1 MDKKRQ
7 AGYPCGLPDF
17 PRKEIERSM
26 GMLRK
31 LGGLLGRSPEA
42 RARQVQA
49 FCTSGGAG
57 LTVEGAPFVE
67 NEGRLVFGQRVT
79 VSSRYAPTRLRVGEG
94 ATLSIGDDVHIG
106 FGSVLSAS
114 REIAIGHRVRVE
126 PYVFVVDAN
135 MGDPDMGAELSDA
148 VPIHIGDDVMLGAR
162 AVVLKGSRIGR
173 GAVIT
178 PGSVVSGVVP
188 PGAVVSGNPGQVMRP
203 ARPALA
209 HEMLL
214 ARAAI
219 HPQKPAVISGARE
232 LSYAAL
238 CERVRAIAGALV
250 SGPARTLPGEA
261 VLFLTSA
268 KVDFIAA
275 FYACLAAGA
284 VAVPVPDG
292 AARATLVDLADASG
306 ARTIVTDRAILKT
319 FSPPVD
325 EERFRIIY
333 ADEVRAAP
341 GAPFPA
347 AVNAWSPAMILF
359 TSGTTAKKKAVL
371 LSHGNVAQATR
382 NINEFVKIS
391 EQTREYVAVPLYHS
405 FGLGRV
411 RAVLAVGGTLVVA
424 EGPLNPAAMIQTIE
438 RQQCNALSTVPA
450 GLAMFSGK
458 LESVLCR
465 IGPRIEV
472 IELGSAF
479 MSPRQKGALLDI
491 FPRARV
497 CMHYGLTEASR
508 STFLEFRSESHKLDT
523 VGRPAPNVTVEIRDQ
538 EERPCPPG
546 EQGEIVVR
554 GGHVTAGYF
563 GDEERTRGSFTQD
576 GAFRTGDFGFLDD
589 EGYLHLLGRKD
600 ELINKGGIKISPL
613 ELEEKL
619 REAYPDLDFCVVG
632 MPDPEGLAGEV
643 PVMAYVGAT
652 QLSLGDVLSAL
663 AQRVERSKLPSA
675 VVKVDSIPRTANG
688 KPMRRVLREQLT
700 SGSPN

>member
-1 MDKKRQ
+1 
-7 AGYPCGLPDF
+7 
-17 PRKEIERSM
+17 M
-26 GMLRK
+26 GMLGK

-49 FCTSGGAG
+49 FCTSAGHG
-57 LTVEGAPFVE
+57 LTVEGSPFVE
-67 NEGRLVFGQRVT
+67 NEGRLVLGQRVT
-79 VSSRYAPTRLRVGEG
+79 VSSRFAPTRLRVGEG
-94 ATLSIGDDVHIG
+94 ASLTIGDDVRIG
-106 FGSVLSAS
+106 FGAVVSAS
-114 REIAIGHRVRVE
+114 REIAIGQRVCLE

-148 VPIHIGDDVMLGAR
+148 VAIHIGDDVMLGAR
-162 AVVLKGSRIGR
+162 SVVLKGSRIGR

-188 PGAVVSGNPGQVMRP
+188 PGAVVSGNPGHVVRA
-203 ARPALA
+203 ARPIHT

-214 ARAAI
+214 ATAAA

-232 LSYAAL
+232 ISYAEL
-238 CERVRAIAGALV
+238 CERVRAIAGALT

-268 KVDFIAA
+268 KADFIAA
-275 FYACLAAGA
+275 YYACLAAGA

-292 AARATLVDLADASG
+292 AARATVIDLADASG
-306 ARTIVTDRAILKT
+306 ARTIIADRTILKS
-319 FSPPVD
+319 FAPSL
-325 EERFRIIY
+325 EEARFRLLY
-333 ADEVRAAP
+333 ADEVRTAP

-347 AVNAWSPAMILF
+347 AINAWSPAMILF

-371 LSHGNVAQATR
+371 LSHGNVTQATR

-411 RAVLAVGGTLVVA
+411 RAVLTAGGTLVLGD
-424 EGPLNPAAMIQTIE
+424 GPLNPAAMIQTIE
-438 RQQCNALSTVPA
+438 RQRCNALSTVPA

-458 LESVLCR
+458 LEPVLRR
-465 IGPRIEV
+465 IGPQIDV

-479 MSPRQKGALLDI
+479 MSPQQKEALIEI

-508 STFLEFRSESHKLDT
+508 STFLEFRSEAHKLDT
-523 VGRPAPNVTVEIRDQ
+523 VGRAAPNVTVEIRDQ

-563 GDEERTRGSFTQD
+563 GDEERTRGAFTQD
-576 GAFRTGDFGFLDD
+576 GAFRTGDFGFIDD
-589 EGYLHLLGRKD
+589 QGYVHLLGRKD

-632 MPDPEGLAGEV
+632 VPDPEGLAGEV

-652 QLSLGDVLSAL
+652 ELSLGDVLSAL

-700 SGSPN
+700 NASPS